1 MARIGRSIIL
11 AATLLS
17 LTSCGEREYSLK
29 FAGLSCKIPGSYFLP
44 RISRPRAD
52 DPSLILRYYLP
63 AFTPGPTRT
72 LDPKYR
78 GGHGDT
84 ITASIHRRTSA
95 LISLYANMAAFRP
108 DGATYSDAFGLR
120 QVEVT
125 HRDWARKPGE
135 RNHLLLYRAEG
146 RTIKTL
152 IRCDPNPRSPP
163 CEHFFNGTGIRFHL
177 TYSLRHLH
185 QWSEI
190 EKGTLM
196 VLERLCK

>member
-1 MARIGRSIIL
+1 MVRIGCSIIL

-29 FAGLSCKIPGSYFLP
+29 FAGLSCKIPSGYFPP
-44 RISRPRAD
+44 RIARPRTD
-52 DPSLILRYYLP
+52 EPYSLILRYYLP
-63 AFTPGPTRT
+63 DFTPGRTRK

-78 GGHGDT
+78 GGHGDK
-84 ITASIHRRTSA
+84 ITASIHRGTHG
-95 LISLYANMAAFRP
+95 LISLYANWAASRP
-108 DGATYSDAFGLR
+108 DGAPYTDAFGLR

-125 HRDWARKPGE
+125 DRTRKPGE

-163 CEHFFNGTGIRFHL
+163 CEHFFNGRGINFKL

-185 QWSEI
+185 QWKEI
-190 EKGTLM
+190 EKESHI
-196 VLERLCK
+196 VFERLCK